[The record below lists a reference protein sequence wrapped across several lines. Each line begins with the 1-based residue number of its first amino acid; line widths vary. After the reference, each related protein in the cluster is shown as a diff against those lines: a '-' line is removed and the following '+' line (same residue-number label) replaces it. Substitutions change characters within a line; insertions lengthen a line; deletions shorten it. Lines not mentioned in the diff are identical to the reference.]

1 MFEDKWLLWKLK
13 QGSSAAL
20 CRIYEKHKNSLL
32 ALAIALSNNRTI
44 AEDIVH
50 DVFVSFAQSVNKFQ
64 LRSSLK
70 SYLSTSV
77 ANRVRNL
84 GRDKNRAAADVNELE
99 IAGPDSARP
108 DCRAMSNER
117 LQQINSALNQ
127 LPYEQREVIILHF
140 QSRLKFK
147 EIAESQNVSINTIQ
161 SRYRYG
167 LDKLRSILDG
177 EVQK

>member
-20 CRIYEKHKNSLL
+20 CRIYEKYKNDLL
-32 ALAIALSNNRTI
+32 GLAIALSNNKTI

-50 DVFVSFAQSVNKFQ
+50 DCFVSFAQSAKKLQ
-64 LRSSLK
+64 LRGNLK

-84 GRDKNRAAADVNELE
+84 GRDKNRSAANVDELD
-99 IAGPDSARP
+99 ITARDCDGPD
-108 DCRAMSNER
+108 R
-117 LQQINSALNQ
+117 LAISKEQMQRINFALSQ
-127 LPYEQREVIILHF
+127 LPYEQQEIIILHL
-140 QSRLKFK
+140 QNGLRFK

-167 LDKLRSILDG
+167 IDKLRSTLDG
-177 EVQK
+177 EV

>member
-20 CRIYEKHKNSLL
+20 CQIYEKYKNTLL
-32 ALAIALSNNRTI
+32 GLAIALSNDKTV

-50 DVFVSFAQSVNKFQ
+50 DVFVSFAQSAGNLALKG
-64 LRSSLK
+64 SLK
-70 SYLSTSV
+70 SYLSTAI

-84 GRDKNRAAADVNELE
+84 GRDKIRPAVDIETID
-99 IAGPDSARP
+99 IAGADSVRP
-108 DCRAMSNER
+108 ERLAMSKEHTQR
-117 LQQINSALNQ
+117 ISSALSQ
-127 LPYEQREVIILHF
+127 LSYEQQEVITLHL
-140 QSRLKFK
+140 QTGLKFK
-147 EIAESQNVSINTIQ
+147 EIAKSQSISINTIQ

-167 LDKLRSILDG
+167 IDKLRSILDD

>member
-13 QGSSAAL
+13 QGSSDAL
-20 CRIYEKHKNSLL
+20 CRIYEKYKNTLL
-32 ALAIALSNNRTI
+32 GLAIALLNNKTI

-50 DVFVSFAQSVNKFQ
+50 DCFVSFVQSADKLQ
-64 LRSSLK
+64 LRDSLK

-84 GRDKNRAAADVNELE
+84 GRDKIRPALDVEDLE
-99 IAGPDSARP
+99 IAGPASTQPERL
-108 DCRAMSNER
+108 AMSNER
-117 LQQINSALNQ
+117 LRKINSALTQ

-140 QSRLKFK
+140 QSGLTFK
-147 EIAESQNVSINTIQ
+147 EIAQSQSVSVNTIQ

-167 LDKLRSILDG
+167 IDKLRLILDG